1 MNYKTWEKQLKKSL
15 HGLPK
20 AEKASAT
27 EYYRE
32 LYGDKLEAGASEA
45 EILQEFGSP
54 TSCAARILEAA
65 ESSPQNSEK
74 QDKAAYKPTGASA
87 FYIVGMVFLSLT
99 IIIPLGAAAF
109 SVLCAFGAATL
120 GCGIGALVGAIYVFV
135 APFLGEGV
143 AITFVNIGAGFA
155 ICGVGILLTLFF
167 GFLTKYA
174 AIGTWKSL
182 KFIYKR

>member
-1 MNYKTWEKQLKKSL
+1 MNYKTWERQLKKAL

-20 AEKASAT
+20 AEKTSAT

-32 LYGDKLEAGASEA
+32 LYGDKLEAGVSEA

-54 TSCAARILEAA
+54 TNCAARILEAA
-65 ESSPQNSEK
+65 ESSPQSDEK
-74 QDKAAYKPTGASA
+74 QNKAACKSTGVSA
-87 FYIVGMVFLSLT
+87 FYIVGMAFLSLT

-120 GCGIGALVGAIYVFV
+120 GCGVGALGGIIYVFV
-135 APFLGEGV
+135 APFLGDGV
-143 AITFVNIGAGFA
+143 AMAFVNIGAGFA
-155 ICGVGILLTLFF
+155 ICGAGILLALFF

-174 AIGTWKSL
+174 AIGTWKFL